1 VSPNRDLYGRGPPP
15 APGDA
20 DADDDG
26 AAAITYHYARRADGY
41 SSLR

>member
-15 APGDA
+15 APG

-41 SSLR
+41 SLR